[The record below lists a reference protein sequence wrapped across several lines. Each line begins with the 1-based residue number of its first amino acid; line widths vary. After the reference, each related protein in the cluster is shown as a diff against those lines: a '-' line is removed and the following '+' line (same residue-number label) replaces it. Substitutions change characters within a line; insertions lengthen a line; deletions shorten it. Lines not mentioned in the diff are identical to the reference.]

1 MHVTKSRGVAQPGR
15 APRLGRGG
23 RGFESLRPDQKSEHC
38 KALALI
44 SGQRFVVSPNG
55 GVYFMSTI
63 LLVEDETTLAEALRY
78 NLERE
83 GYTVL
88 LASDGIQGLE
98 LARREHP
105 DLLVL
110 DIMLPRLDGFSV
122 CRILR
127 QESDLPIMM
136 LTARQDEVDR
146 IAGLELGADDYV
158 SKPFSLG
165 EFLARVRAI
174 MRRTERQPRVANREV
189 LEAGIIRVD
198 TSSRRAWRESNELTL
213 PQKEF
218 DLLTCLIRNR
228 GIALSRDLLLERVW
242 GLDFLGDSRTVDV
255 HIRWLREKIE
265 PDPARPRYIQTVRGV
280 GYRFEAPADE

>member
-1 MHVTKSRGVAQPGR
+1 MP
-15 APRLGRGG
+15 
-23 RGFESLRPDQKSEHC
+23 
-38 KALALI
+38 
-44 SGQRFVVSPNG
+44 
-55 GVYFMSTI
+55 TI
-63 LLVEDETTLAEALRY
+63 LLVEDETTLAETLRY

-83 GYTVL
+83 GYSVMI
-88 LASDGIQGLE
+88 AADGVQGLDQ
-98 LARREHP
+98 ARREQP
-105 DLLVL
+105 DLIVL

-122 CRILR
+122 CRIIR
-127 QESDLPIMM
+127 QESDVPIMM

-146 IAGLELGADDYV
+146 IAGLELGADDYI

-174 MRRTERQPRVANREV
+174 MRRSERQPRAGTREV
-189 LEAGIIRVD
+189 LEAGALRVD
-198 TSSRRAWRESNELTL
+198 TSSRRAWRENSELTL

-218 DLLTCLIRNR
+218 DLLTCLVRNR

-242 GLDFLGDSRTVDV
+242 GLDFIGDSRTVDV

-280 GYRFEAPADE
+280 GYRFEAPEQP